1 MREKKILIN
10 YLLYIF
16 LFIGI
21 CIVGISR
28 PLAATIK
35 AIYPTNNFSQNA
47 NNYLKL
53 NESGTFGIT
62 NTNLTIQGQS
72 YGFNFFIQENVVL
85 NKTYTIVITFMAD
98 DLRSDFQNNYVHVN
112 VGSGSTSSSVA
123 IVSISRNNPTG
134 YSTTLTIKFNPLT
147 TGDYIQVSIISDG
160 PPYAVLT
167 GVSTYGIKNVS
178 LDSSADSQDI
188 INNQNQNTQDIINSQ
203 QSSSSLIIN
212 SQQSSASAIQ
222 DSINSLNDNFN
233 TTIQCNN
240 LYNGNNISV
249 NGTFSTNNATNLGS
263 MAFDVGTYTISLTNN
278 LTNNSYIYIGP
289 SGTILS
295 GFRGPKTSFS
305 VSTASTY
312 NIWFIRTAGSYNN
325 FTSNIKI
332 EKGNSATTYCVYG
345 SSSSVNKLDQ
355 QTNAINDLN
364 DLVNSDNIDSSS
376 ASSFFSNFT
385 DNTHGLS
392 GVVSAPLVAINAMLN
407 NQCSPLTA
415 TWKETTVSLPCG
427 YDFWSRMTGFQQ
439 FLNIALDGLLCYR
452 ILVKIFKLVEKFK
465 NPNDDR
471 VEVMDL

>member
-1 MREKKILIN
+1 MKEKKILMN
-10 YLLYIF
+10 YLLYF
-16 LFIGI
+16 LVFIGI
-21 CIVGISR
+21 CIIGISR

-72 YGFNFFIQENVVL
+72 YGFNFFMQENVVL

-112 VGSGSTSSSVA
+112 VGSGSTSASVA
-123 IVSISRNNPTG
+123 IVSITRNNPTG

-147 TGDYIQVSIISDG
+147 TGDYIQVNIISDG

-178 LDSSADSQDI
+178 LDSSQDTQDI
-188 INNQNQNTQDIINSQ
+188 INNQNQNTQDIINAQ

-212 SQQSSASAIQ
+212 SQQSSASSIMENQNQNTQ
-222 DSINSLNDNFN
+222 DLIDSQYSCNTQTLNLNNVDSNNTKYVNSSGN
-233 TTIQCNN
+233 TVNSSALKLTNYIRIVNNQSYTI
-240 LYNGNNISV
+240 
-249 NGTFSTNNATNLGS
+249 NLG
-263 MAFDVGTYTISLTNN
+263 YTMGNPAYCLYDKDKVKISCTNYNSQQEITFNSGEAEYIRLSLRNESNRTHSLTG
-278 LTNNSYIYIGP
+278 YICLKD
-289 SGTILS
+289 S
-295 GFRGPKTSFS
+295 
-305 VSTASTY
+305 
-312 NIWFIRTAGSYNN
+312 
-325 FTSNIKI
+325 
-332 EKGNSATTYCVYG
+332 E
-345 SSSSVNKLDQ
+345 Q

-364 DLVNSDNIDSSS
+364 DSVNSDDIDSSS